1 MKKRDNMKILVIDTC
16 HNSLKFTLYQM
27 NNENII
33 CHGLFERIGLENGLY
48 TIYRGNEIITEEMPF
63 ENYTEAATILIQ
75 KLLDLE
81 LVASQEDISLVG
93 YRIPQGKNVFSKNTF
108 LTEEALSKL
117 DQIDIDT
124 SNVKAIKETVT
135 GLRESIPNIEI
146 IGVFE
151 TAFFQDLPE
160 ESYLYALPY
169 KWYQDYGVRKY
180 GTQGITH
187 EYIMREMQSLF
198 QKEDIKLISCCLDR
212 IGSIAAI
219 KNGKCQDVSTG
230 FSSLS
235 GIVMGTKSGD
245 IDSSIIPYVMEKE
258 GKNVSEI
265 LEDLNQRSGLLGL
278 SEISEN
284 LEDILSACMDGNEK
298 ARIAKEQYIRHIV
311 NYISQYY
318 VLLDKP
324 DAIVFTASIGE
335 KSPEIRAEI
344 LEKLDCLGIKI
355 DYEKNKHLE
364 GIGKITR
371 EDSILPVYVVPMD
384 LELEVAKAALKLI
397 NR

>member
-1 MKKRDNMKILVIDTC
+1 MKIIVIDTFQ
-16 HNSLKFTLYQM
+16 NSLKFTLFQM
-27 NNENII
+27 SNESII
-33 CHGLFERIGLENGLY
+33 CHGLLERIGLENGRY
-48 TIYRGNEIITEEMPF
+48 TIQRRDETITEEMPF
-63 ENYTEAATILIQ
+63 EGYKEAVSTLVQ

-81 LVASQEDISLVG
+81 IIASQEDIPVVG
-93 YRIPQGKNVFSKNTF
+93 YRIPQGKNLFSKNTY
-108 LTEEALSKL
+108 LTESELEKL
-117 DQIDIDT
+117 DQIDIDMAHI
-124 SNVKAIKETVT
+124 KDIKETVEGFYET
-135 GLRESIPNIEI
+135 IPNVEI

-187 EYIMREMQSLF
+187 EHIMREVQRLF
-198 QKEDIKLISCCLDR
+198 QREDVKLISCCLDKV
-212 IGSIAAI
+212 GSIAAI

-235 GIVMGTKSGD
+235 GIVMGAKSGD

-284 LEDILSACMDGNEK
+284 IEEILIASTEGNEK
-298 ARIAKEQYIRHIV
+298 ARIAEEQYIRHIV
-311 NYISQYY
+311 NYIAQYY
-318 VLLDKP
+318 VLLEKP
-324 DAIVFTASIGE
+324 DAIVFTAAIGE
-335 KSPEIRAEI
+335 KNAQIRSEV
-344 LEKLDCLGIKI
+344 LEKLSCLGIKI
-355 DYEKNKHLE
+355 DPEKNKHLE
-364 GIGKITR
+364 GLGEITKN
-371 EDSILPVYVVPMD
+371 DSIIPVYVIPMD
-384 LELEVAKAALKLI
+384 LELEIAKEVLKLI